1 MRGSLPLWIS
11 IPSAWSLPTS
21 WWKWSSIGWE
31 KNWKV
36 RSSTERRDVLAGADF
51 VINQIE
57 VHGLDTVKLEFE
69 IPLKYGVK
77 QCIGDT
83 LGPGGLFKTL
93 RTLPAW
99 IDIVRDIEDLAP
111 NTTILNYT
119 NPMSAVTLATTRITD
134 IPIVGL
140 CHSVQGTS
148 QKLADMLEVPMKS

>member
-1 MRGSLPLWIS
+1 MDTDPKRLELAHKLVEMVINRLG
-11 IPSAWSLPTS
+11 
-21 WWKWSSIGWE
+21 

-83 LGPGGLFKTL
+83 LGQVGSLRPCGLSRHGLTSSETLKT
-93 RTLPAW
+93 
-99 IDIVRDIEDLAP
+99 
-111 NTTILNYT
+111 
-119 NPMSAVTLATTRITD
+119 
-134 IPIVGL
+134 
-140 CHSVQGTS
+140 
-148 QKLADMLEVPMKS
+148 